1 MITAAHSELS
11 DKRIMYAY
19 FKDPKDAK
27 DIQDTLCALDDICK
41 DAERILGSED
51 YTIFFMPVH
60 AYMKIKH
67 YHCWAQGL
75 INRSKGKSYPKD
87 LQQISNT
94 MMAMI
99 AEAREKYGFDF
110 YTIMEKDEKVRG

>member
-1 MITAAHSELS
+1 
-11 DKRIMYAY
+11 MYAY

-27 DIQDTLCALDDICK
+27 DIQDILCALDDICK

-75 INRSKGKSYPKD
+75 INHSKGKNHPKD
-87 LQQISNT
+87 LQQASNT